1 MGFVSAL
8 VLITLGILLCT
19 YLVYLS
25 VNADAVHF
33 CELFGS
39 ECTSVVRS
47 DYGRLGEISV
57 SSLGLGYFVFHFCF
71 LLAVKLKNIRS
82 HAGKVFTCG
91 FCLIGLTF
99 SIYCIYL
106 LASVMKQTCIAC
118 YAVHAVN
125 LLLFV
130 VYVLLYYRII
140 PPSEKNCTYPS
151 IRKTGFAG
159 IISIS
164 LLVAVNVV
172 IVTTLLEAKQQLAF
186 ERSKTANNLLYY
198 RYLYD
203 TAKPTNFL
211 IEPQDKVIGEKGI
224 AVHQIILFFKDG
236 CPHCKMAKEKLTAMV
251 EKHEMSVYLVIK
263 NVRSLSAGNLN
274 HLNVTRFPTVFVDG
288 KLAEGWEVPGFLD
301 PFFEDCGC

>member
-1 MGFVSAL
+1 MGFLSAL
-8 VLITLGILLCT
+8 VLINLGILLCT

-25 VNADAVHF
+25 VNADAGHF

-39 ECTSVVRS
+39 DCSLVVRS
-47 DYGRLGEISV
+47 GYGRLGEISV

-71 LLAVKLKNIRS
+71 LLAVKLKTIRS
-82 HAGKVFTCG
+82 LAGRICTCG
-91 FCLIGLTF
+91 FCLIGLAF

-106 LASVMKQTCIAC
+106 LAAVLKQTCIAC

-130 VYVLLYYRII
+130 VYVLLFYRII
-140 PPSEKNCTYPS
+140 PSSERNRTHPS

-159 IISIS
+159 IVSIS

-172 IVTTLLEAKQQLAF
+172 LVTTLLEAKQQLTI
-186 ERSKTANNLLYY
+186 ERSKTVNNLLYY

-203 TAKPTNFL
+203 TAKPTIFL

-224 AVHQIILFFKDG
+224 AVHQIILFFS
-236 CPHCKMAKEKLTAMV
+236 KM
-251 EKHEMSVYLVIK
+251 
-263 NVRSLSAGNLN
+263 
-274 HLNVTRFPTVFVDG
+274 
-288 KLAEGWEVPGFLD
+288 D
-301 PFFEDCGC
+301 PRIVKWQKRNSPPW